1 MFSYV
6 RPFVVL
12 LGFLVVFCVEAYA
25 QDTNNHVMPDS
36 DLSNASTVD
45 DPYESWNRAV
55 FGFNNT
61 LDNYILEPVS
71 IGYDTVVP
79 ATIKLLVRNEL
90 DYIQS
95 PVSIINSA
103 LQGNLDVML
112 HTTGRFLINTTFGGL
127 GLLDAASGF
136 GLKPHQEDFGQTL
149 AVWGVSDGGYYVMPI
164 LGSTTFRDLGGRIT
178 DFAFTPTTYITD
190 DIVYV
195 SAGMTAL
202 GVIDFRANNSELI
215 NNLKASSSDYYSVVK
230 TIYMQRRNSD
240 IKNATFVSEDTREPE
255 FIDFDE

>member
-1 MFSYV
+1 M
-6 RPFVVL
+6 RPFVTLFGVL
-12 LGFLVVFCVEAYA
+12 MVFCLEAHA
-25 QDTNNHVMPDS
+25 QDKKNNIITDS
-36 DLSNASTVD
+36 DLSNNSTVD
-45 DPYESWNRAV
+45 DPYESWNRAI

-61 LDNYILEPVS
+61 LDTYLLEPVS
-71 IGYDTVVP
+71 IGYDVVTPETV
-79 ATIKLLVRNEL
+79 KLLIRNEL

-95 PVSIINSA
+95 PVSIVNSM

-149 AVWGVSDGGYYVMPI
+149 AVWGVSDGGYYVMPF

-195 SAGMTAL
+195 SAGVTAL
-202 GVIDFRANNSELI
+202 GVIDFRDSNSEFI

-240 IKNATFVSEDTREPE
+240 IKNATFVSENTREPE